1 MLVELSKME
10 QRYDAAF
17 CVIRDGFTVTEV
29 AQKFGVSR
37 ESMQV
42 WLVGYEAG
50 AQKPSPRSPIVP
62 VSRPSRP
69 SGVANS
75 NKSGNQASHRVVG
88 EESGSKP
95 AQLRI
100 FGGRFW
106 NRQELTMRCMTMGLV
121 LEPHHDLTSR
131 ADEGLTK

>member
-1 MLVELSKME
+1 VLVELSKME
-10 QRYDAAF
+10 QRYDAAL

-37 ESMQV
+37 ENVQV
-42 WLVGYEAG
+42 WLLGYEAE

-69 SGVANS
+69 SGVATS

-88 EESGSKP
+88 GDLARIPRNYGSS
-95 AQLRI
+95 AVD
-100 FGGRFW
+100 FGIG
-106 NRQELTMRCMTMGLV
+106 
-121 LEPHHDLTSR
+121 
-131 ADEGLTK
+131 KI